1 MPLMEHL
8 FELRR
13 RMFVAAVGIVLGS
26 VVGFVWY
33 GQGIPALGV
42 PSLGEILIAPYCAV
56 PSPPRI
62 TFDGAGS
69 CTLLATGPF
78 SILEVRLKAA
88 VLTGAVLSSPIWLGQ
103 LWGFVTPALHRRER
117 RFALTFVAVGSTLF
131 VAGSV
136 LAYVVIREGLQVLLG
151 FGGDTVG
158 AALSPDSYFSF
169 LIAMLLIFG
178 VSFELPLLLV
188 MLNLAGVVPAAALS
202 RWRRYAYF
210 AMILFAGLVVPGNDP
225 VTMLALGVS
234 LCVLYEV
241 AAQVSRIHDRRAA
254 RRAVAQEREFALDG
268 IAEPAPVLAAS
279 TTPVASPLPSPT
291 PHPLP
296 HPRTDPNG

>member
-1 MPLMEHL
+1 
-8 FELRR
+8 
-13 RMFVAAVGIVLGS
+13 MFVAAVGIVLGS
-26 VVGFVWY
+26 VIGFVWY
-33 GQGIPALGV
+33 AQDIAALGV

-62 TFDGAGS
+62 TFDGVGS

-78 SILEVRLKAA
+78 SILAVRLKAA
-88 VLTGAVLSSPIWLGQ
+88 VLTGAVLSSPIWLAQ
-103 LWGFVTPALHRRER
+103 LWRFVTPALHQRER
-117 RFALTFVAVGSTLF
+117 RFAVTFVTVGSTLF
-131 VAGSV
+131 AAGSV

-188 MLNLAGVVPAAALS
+188 MLNLAGLVTAAALS

-210 AMILFAGLVVPGNDP
+210 AMILFAGLAVPGNDP
-225 VTMLALGVS
+225 ITMLALGVS

-241 AAQVSRIHDRRAA
+241 AAQVSRIHDKRAA
-254 RRAVAQEREFALDG
+254 RRLAAQERELALEG
-268 IAEPAPVLAAS
+268 IPEPAPVPAAS
-279 TTPVASPLPSPT
+279 AMPVAEPLSTAGGPITTP
-291 PHPLP
+291 PHPLSRP
-296 HPRTDPNG
+296 WTDPTG